1 MPDEQLMNDLS
12 VFSNIKEVNAP
23 DFFYTRL
30 IAKMEKINKSEEI
43 GSPINPVWIICSL
56 TLLLIANTIL
66 LKTDSNSAIT
76 DVDNNIETLASSY
89 DQTISN

>member
-12 VFSNIKEVNAP
+12 VFSNMKEVSAP

-30 IAKMEKINKSEEI
+30 IARMEKFNKANEMESQ
-43 GSPINPVWIICSL
+43 INPVWIICSL
-56 TLLLIANTIL
+56 TLLLIANTML

>member
-1 MPDEQLMNDLS
+1 MSDEQLMNDLS

-30 IAKMEKINKSEEI
+30 IAKMEKINKSKEI

-56 TLLLIANTIL
+56 TLLLIANTML